1 MSADVTGGEVA
12 AVAAPAA
19 ADTVS
24 ILAAFPVAQSSS
36 GAPAPAPATPG
47 LAMLGDAGA
56 ACVDGL
62 CAVPGPSASNVTP
75 LLGGFPSDIA
85 GQPGKACAGL
95 PSVVDSL
102 RT

>member
-24 ILAAFPVAQSSS
+24 ILAAFPVAQSSPGAS

-62 CAVPGPSASNVTP
+62 CAVPGPSA
-75 LLGGFPSDIA
+75 
-85 GQPGKACAGL
+85 
-95 PSVVDSL
+95 
-102 RT
+102 

>member
-1 MSADVTGGEVA
+1 MSADVAGGEVA
-12 AVAAPAA
+12 AVAAAAA

-24 ILAAFPVAQSSS
+24 ILATFPVAQSSPGAS

-62 CAVPGPSASNVTP
+62 CAVPGPSA
-75 LLGGFPSDIA
+75 
-85 GQPGKACAGL
+85 
-95 PSVVDSL
+95 
-102 RT
+102 